1 MRRPLLAGG
10 LALLVVTLAATLW
23 LPPARRGLSGN
34 AAALARYREGE
45 DLQKAFRW
53 HEARLALEEAVR
65 LDPGFAMAR
74 AALAEQYAA
83 LGLSAESRREA
94 AAADSLA
101 RLLRDETQRLVVQLR
116 VSQFAEPFLARRDS
130 LLALAERRAP
140 DELLVAIAR
149 ARTAEAREESAAEE
163 AAWRRV
169 LALDPNYANAY
180 NQIGYIAAREGRYDE
195 ALNYLRKYVFLAP
208 QLANPHDSLG
218 EILFHAGRY
227 EEAEQ
232 ELWRALQIQ
241 PDFFPSLLTLGA
253 IDMERGQVHKGVEL
267 LEKVRAQIAGSDWEP
282 QVDATIIQTYYDHDL
297 RPQLV
302 TAIERRLERYPD
314 EYRRDRY
321 RALLAILTGRWQ
333 EAPALHAAFLAAARQ
348 QATVRGSPRQQE
360 RLRIDEEIIR
370 AMIARERGDH
380 AAAAAAYGRALSLL
394 PDRPPHEVWSQRT
407 RYGNALLASGQP
419 AAALEQAQ
427 LVLAA
432 NPRRLSPLLLQV
444 RAELALGRRAQ
455 AARAL
460 ERLRKALAKADR
472 DLPVVAAADSL
483 ARVLA
488 PDAPAAPAA
497 PPTPTAA
504 ASPRPPA

>member
-1 MRRPLLAGG
+1 MFRTCVERAPDDPEGYFYLGEALVEEGKLAEARQQYEKG
-10 LALLVVTLAATLW
+10 LALAPGDVDGQIALGDICLELAEHE
-23 LPPARRGLSGN
+23 
-34 AAALARYREGE
+34 AALAAYRRAVELDPRNADGYVNIGLVYNSLEETSKAIEAFEKALEIDPANVFAYNGLGDAWYGLGE
-45 DLQKAFRW
+45 REKAIDAFRKGIELDPTDAAA
-53 HEARLALEEAVR
+53 HFNLGELYYDLGETEEAEKECLEAVR

-74 AALAEQYAA
+74 AALAEQDAA
-83 LGLSAESRREA
+83 LGLGAESRREA

-130 LLALAERRAP
+130 LLALAEQRAP

-232 ELWRALQIQ
+232 ELWQALQIQ

-253 IDMERGQVHKGVEL
+253 IDMERGQVHKGVGL

-333 EAPALHAAFLAAARQ
+333 EAPGLHAAFLATAREQAA
-348 QATVRGSPRQQE
+348 VRDSPRQQE
-360 RLRIDEEIIR
+360 RLRVDAEIIR

-380 AAAAAAYGRALSLL
+380 RSEE
-394 PDRPPHEVWSQRT
+394 HTSE
-407 RYGNALLASGQP
+407 
-419 AAALEQAQ
+419 
-427 LVLAA
+427 
-432 NPRRLSPLLLQV
+432 LQ
-444 RAELALGRRAQ
+444 
-455 AARAL
+455 
-460 ERLRKALAKADR
+460 
-472 DLPVVAAADSL
+472 SH
-483 ARVLA
+483 
-488 PDAPAAPAA
+488 
-497 PPTPTAA
+497 
-504 ASPRPPA
+504 